1 MKHFEGVKESFTAEG
16 YQSACPNSLA
26 TTSLAMS
33 RLYDGER
40 YHDSDLHCEA
50 SNLASRL
57 TEIARSWIE
66 FLKDS
71 ATDDDMKKL
80 VDNAILET

>member
-33 RLYDGER
+33 RP
-40 YHDSDLHCEA
+40 A
-50 SNLASRL
+50 
-57 TEIARSWIE
+57 
-66 FLKDS
+66 
-71 ATDDDMKKL
+71 
-80 VDNAILET
+80 LEGTQGLLPGVSLPRG